1 VQNVKLQNVKLKLT
15 GRRSEDIIRCVCQE
29 SGFQPVSMTTH
40 QDLLQSLKGFPIA
53 IEKIYPKSFTVR
65 KGLTYGLIRTAGSKK
80 LVVLGEDD
88 RVLKDPFQGQ
98 SYRHASTLKLC
109 DLSPQNT
116 DCLMEL
122 FPFTKPISLREHR
135 RTIGTGDRLGV
146 ATPGHIRA
154 VQKFRVRPVLA
165 QQSVRENTQT
175 GRSFEEVVS
184 DAAWAVFQ
192 ESYQEGY
199 GADGDHLKSLQ
210 EIKNALDAGVSM
222 ITLDLSEKLNPEAWD
237 CPKEELDRQ
246 FEKEIDK
253 GDAEVWLHLFLE
265 KEFRFKG
272 PHGDF
277 SIRFDEES
285 AERNILLFH
294 KATDFTEEAYQFI
307 FSRFGNRRLV
317 DFEVSVDETPFATTP
332 ENHLF
337 FIIALLRRGVKIDA
351 LAPRFIGEFQ
361 KAIDY
366 RGPLEDFRKQLY
378 QHVRIAKDYGD
389 YKISI
394 HSGSD
399 KFSAFPAMGELAEG
413 GLHLKTAGTSW
424 LEAVRLIA
432 SLSPSLYREMHRW
445 ALSKFG
451 DASKLYHVTTDLNRI
466 PRLEE
471 LRDEELPAL
480 LDQDDS
486 RQLLHI
492 TYGYLLNAKDGRGRY
507 LFKDKLDQILSQY
520 EEDYWSLLERHI
532 GKHLNSLGVE
542 KRDPEASSG

>member
-1 VQNVKLQNVKLKLT
+1 
-15 GRRSEDIIRCVCQE
+15 
-29 SGFQPVSMTTH
+29 MTAPL
-40 QDLLQSLKGFPIA
+40 DPFQSLKGFPIKLQ
-53 IEKIYPKSFTVR
+53 KIYPKSFISR
-65 KGLTYGLIRTAGSKK
+65 KGLRYGLIRAAEGKK
-80 LVVLGEDD
+80 LVVWGENAS
-88 RVLKDPFQGQ
+88 VLADPFLGKCYPQTF
-98 SYRHASTLKLC
+98 TLKIC
-109 DLSPQNT
+109 DLSPQNAN
-116 DCLMEL
+116 CLMEL
-122 FPFTKPISLREHR
+122 FPFTKPISLREHKM
-135 RTIGTGDRLGV
+135 TIGTGDRLGV

-154 VQKFRVRPVLA
+154 VQKFGVRPVLA

-192 ESYQEGY
+192 ENYQDGY

-210 EIKNALDAGVSM
+210 EIKEALHAVVSM
-222 ITLDLSEKLNPEAWD
+222 ITLDLSEKLNLGASD
-237 CPKEELDRQ
+237 YPKEQLDHQ
-246 FEKEIDK
+246 FKREIDK
-253 GDAEVWLHLFLE
+253 GDAEVLHHLFLN

-272 PHGDF
+272 PRGEF

-285 AERNILLFH
+285 AKRNILLFY
-294 KATDFTEEAYQFI
+294 KAIDFTEEVYQFI

-317 DFEVSVDETPFATTP
+317 DFEISVDETPFSTTP

-337 FIIALLRRGVKIDA
+337 FIIALGHRGVKIDA
-351 LAPRFIGEFQ
+351 LAPRFVGEFQ

-366 RGPLEDFRKQLY
+366 RGNLEDFRKQFY
-378 QHVRIAKDYGD
+378 QHVLIAQDYGN

-399 KFSAFPAMGELAEG
+399 KFSAFPPMGELAEG

-445 ALSKFG
+445 ALSKFAE
-451 DASKLYHVTTDLNRI
+451 ASRLYHVTTDLNRI
-466 PRLEE
+466 PKLEE
-471 LRDEELPAL
+471 LQDQELPAL

-507 LFKDKLDQILSQY
+507 LFKDKIRQILSQH
-520 EEDYWSLLERHI
+520 EENYWLLLERHI
-532 GKHLNSLGVE
+532 EKHLNFLGVG
-542 KRDPEASSG
+542 RN